1 MSRAPTIGVGEPPFP
16 ARGRGRFRDSSGFT
30 LVEVSLALLL
40 IAVLAALSLPGLVRA
55 TGPSSLRIAALQVA
69 ALLREDRNAALTTGR
84 LVISSVVPHAVRAG
98 ASQATLVLP
107 QGAKAEVLGASL
119 PGIRF
124 FADGR
129 SSGGTIVLASATSH
143 ILVAVSP
150 DTGAIHVAV
159 P

>member
-1 MSRAPTIGVGEPPFP
+1 MRRGPTIAPSQW
-16 ARGRGRFRDSSGFT
+16 GRVRDTSGFT
-30 LVEVSLALLL
+30 LVEVSLALML

-69 ALLREDRNAALTTGR
+69 AMLREDRNAAQTSGR
-84 LVISSVVPHAVRAG
+84 LVTSSVAPHAVRAG
-98 ASQATLVLP
+98 ASAATLVLP
-107 QGAKAEVLGASL
+107 PGATAGVVGVSV

-129 SSGGTIVLASATSH
+129 SSGGTIVIASATSR

-150 DTGAIHVAV
+150 DTGAIHVAG